1 VRLVTSKAPL
11 DPPLPQP
18 LGGAAQDGGSNGGK
32 GKGKGKGKGGF
43 NGNLNGSVNGQ
54 GTASA
59 SVQPGGLVLVAT
71 GAATAVAKALVLVT
85 EQLSYFRN
93 ELKGQVFKRVGLLKG
108 FRFSCLSRLPPILN
122 YFSPFCFPS
131 FFFNTPPGAFAH

>member
-11 DPPLPQP
+11 DPPLPGP
-18 LGGAAQDGGSNGGK
+18 LDGAAQDGGSSGGK

-43 NGNLNGSVNGQ
+43 NGSLNGQ

-108 FRFSCLSRLPPILN
+108 FWFSCLSRLPPILN

-131 FFFNTPPGAFAH
+131 FFFNTPPGA